1 MSTGTGPG
9 IGTEPHKIYI
19 HISRFTAT
27 RRRER
32 KKALM
37 SFCVMFTGFTIYKTI
52 NKLNPYH
59 VTALFSNYFEIS
71 HVGFGW
77 LVVGGGGECSG
88 R

>member
-1 MSTGTGPG
+1 MHGLGTGTGTTG
-9 IGTEPHKIYI
+9 IGTQPHKIYI
-19 HISRFTAT
+19 HISEFTAT
-27 RRRER
+27 REE

-77 LVVGGGGECSG
+77 LGCW
-88 R
+88 RW